1 MAAFENPAHKG
12 RIVIIPEVSEVFA
25 ELHVSNEP
33 SNSMPVT
40 INGISESIIAYQV
53 NEAALPDAL
62 TRAVY
67 NLPFIFHKDGT
78 PWIEANSFLLSL
90 IQNKHAQ
97 NRPTEDA

>member
-62 TRAVY
+62 TRLY
-67 NLPFIFHKDGT
+67 IICRLSFIKMALRG
-78 PWIEANSFLLSL
+78 
-90 IQNKHAQ
+90 
-97 NRPTEDA
+97 